1 MTCPYCGKNVLL
13 RDSSVI
19 YNGKSYG
26 MAWVCS
32 GYPTCDAYVGCHR
45 ATNKPLGRL
54 ANKELRTAKMAAH
67 KAFDVRWKG
76 KTDEKLT
83 RNQIR
88 QNAYAWLARTL
99 GIRFKDCHI
108 GEMDVAMC
116 WRVVEVCK

>member
-1 MTCPYCGKNVLL
+1 
-13 RDSSVI
+13 
-19 YNGKSYG
+19 
-26 MAWVCS
+26 
-32 GYPTCDAYVGCHR
+32 
-45 ATNKPLGRL
+45 
-54 ANKELRTAKMAAH
+54 MAAH